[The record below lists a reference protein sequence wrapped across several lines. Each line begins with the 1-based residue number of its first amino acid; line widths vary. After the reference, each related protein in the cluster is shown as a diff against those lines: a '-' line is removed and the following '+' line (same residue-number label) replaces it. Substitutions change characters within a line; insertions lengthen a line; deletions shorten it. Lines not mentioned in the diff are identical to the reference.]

1 MSDLYTD
8 AFMEYWNPDLMG
20 RLENPTH
27 SETILNKMC
36 GDSVD
41 MEAVIGYNRV
51 LELAFTAQSCCMC
64 QCSASMLVEHLRGK
78 TLDEVMSFS
87 EQDMLKLVRISVPT
101 VRRGCV
107 LLPWNCVRRLCGKA
121 QDKG

>member
-107 LLPWNCVRRLCGKA
+107 LLPWNCVRRLCGGN
-121 QDKG
+121 QID

>member
-51 LELAFTAQSCCMC
+51 LELAFTAQACCMC

-78 TLDEVMSFS
+78 TLDGVMSFS

-101 VRRGCV
+101 VRRGCI

-121 QDKG
+121 QDTG

>member
-51 LELAFTAQSCCMC
+51 LELAFTAQACCMC

-101 VRRGCV
+101 ARRGCI
-107 LLPWNCVRRLCGKA
+107 LLPWSCVRRLCGKA